1 MKYVIISLQ
10 SGKIES
16 EGPVLLIKA
25 NPLLNDTENSQS
37 LPQSI
42 HEESE
47 GTQYFAFKISVDLI
61 DTFINALEES
71 KMDRN
76 FWNPNLRTMNWKVC

>member
-16 EGPVLLIKA
+16 EDPVLLIKA
-25 NPLLNDTENSQS
+25 NPLLNETENSQS
-37 LPQSI
+37 LPKSI

-47 GTQYFAFKISVDLI
+47 GPHNFAFKISVDLI
-61 DTFINALEES
+61 DTFINALEDS
-71 KMDRN
+71 KRDRN
-76 FWNPNLRTMNWKVC
+76 FWNPNLADYE